1 MVEALHMGSSSFHN
15 IPAEGLQSSA
25 DAAEGRAVERFL
37 RWREFARAVQV
48 AVRRGELSA
57 RLDIALRRGAR

>member
-1 MVEALHMGSSSFHN
+1 MPEPDAFQDSPPAAGLQFSADT
-15 IPAEGLQSSA
+15 AEGHN
-25 DAAEGRAVERFL
+25 VERFL

-57 RLDIALRRGAR
+57 RLDIALRRGTR

>member
-1 MVEALHMGSSSFHN
+1 MEPQSFLN
-15 IPAEGLQSSA
+15 SPTAGLQLSA
-25 DAAEGRAVERFL
+25 DAAEGYAVERFL

-57 RLDIALRRGAR
+57 RLDIALRSTR